1 MRIGNLIA
9 IAPWNVKN
17 FIPRLIAIG
26 LVLGW
31 VFWGLVIFYEGQQI
45 KNQVRERQE
54 QEMRV
59 EEQQRREAAYK
70 QRMMQEQNI
79 RRGVRN
85 VVDGFKR

>member
-1 MRIGNLIA
+1 MQIGSLI
-9 IAPWNVKN
+9 ILPWSWKN
-17 FIPRLIAIG
+17 FIPRVLA
-26 LVLGW
+26 LVLVFGW
-31 VFWGLVIFYEGQQI
+31 LVWGLVIFYEGQQI
-45 KNQVRERQE
+45 KAQIRSRQE

>member
-45 KNQVRERQE
+45 KNKVRERQE

-85 VVDGFKR
+85 VVDGFKK

>member
-1 MRIGNLIA
+1 MQIGSLI
-9 IAPWNVKN
+9 ILPWRRKN
-17 FIPRLIAIG
+17 FIPRVIAIG

-31 VFWGLVIFYEGQQI
+31 LVWGLVIFYESQQI
-45 KNQVRERQE
+45 KSQIRQQQE
-54 QEMRV
+54 QQLLR

-70 QRMMQEQNI
+70 QRRMQEQNI